1 MKRLLLLITICIS
14 FVSFSQVPNYVP
26 TNGLVGWWGFNGNA
40 NDESGNGLDG
50 TVNGAT
56 LTTDRYGNP
65 NSAYDFDGVNDY
77 ISLAESSE
85 ITFNHTDDFTLSF
98 WLLAHDFV
106 NSYGNAGQ
114 LVYSSK
120 QGMNNGI
127 GSAVV
132 SPNKFVAET
141 EGNINAV
148 NTVVE
153 SLEVIDS
160 TWTFFTVVYSHL
172 RNKKYLYQNCTLI
185 DSVEI
190 QSNTVG
196 VLTYSQFWLGKRTD
210 YLPDNTY
217 FFGKLDDFAI
227 WNRSLSDAEIFSLYS
242 RNLFDP
248 PVVSLQETVS
258 SCVSSAT
265 IDAGS
270 EPSWET
276 YNWSNGEITQSIST
290 DFSGLYSVAVTDTN
304 GCIGYDTTLVS
315 LIDPTINQIDTN
327 ICLGE
332 SLVLDVTPANSC
344 TPLPLDLQD
353 GLVGYY
359 PFCGNANDESG
370 NENDGTV
377 NGAILAEDRFGNLD
391 CSYSFNGNESIALG
405 KAQTIFGSNPDSWS
419 VSVWYRPDEL
429 NNGEFYAVVSDY
441 NSPVTGEDPTVTFQI
456 ELRGNDN
463 NQQCFTRYNDNTYEI
478 WDGISRPVAE
488 WWHTAVVFSKTN
500 QSIDLYENGEF
511 ITSTYLDPNFNY
523 FTDISADVLLGK
535 RFAYYFND
543 WPFIGLI
550 DDVGF
555 WNRALS
561 SSEIQQL
568 YEHGN
573 YDISWS
579 TGETTP
585 SITVQPTETT
595 TYTVTVDDGI
605 SSCSDDVT
613 ITIND
618 LVEAGTDLSVC
629 NGDEIT
635 LSGSDVDTYVW
646 SNGVTD
652 GVSFTP
658 GSSSYYYVT
667 GTDSFGC
674 ETSDSVFVT
683 LLEPTTSSISESN
696 CDNYTAPDGASYT
709 VSGTYTAVIQNSV
722 GCDSTI
728 TIDLTVLESPN
739 LTFEVTEPE
748 CQGESSGTIVVNA
761 TNGIEPYSFIW
772 SNGAVEAENNNIGAG
787 TYEVTVTD
795 NLGCETQGSVVVIDA
810 TESCFLIPGGLS
822 PNGDGANETW
832 EIGGLSQY
840 PDAIVSV
847 FDRWGQKVYT
857 GDLTSPPWDGTYDGK
872 NLPTADYYYILDL
885 GNGEKYNGVVTLK
898 R

>member
-1 MKRLLLLITICIS
+1 MKTRLFLFFTFFSFFTIA
-14 FVSFSQVPNYVP
+14 QVPNYAP

-77 ISLAESSE
+77 ISLVESSE

-106 NSYGNAGQ
+106 NSYGNGNHV
-114 LVYSSK
+114 VYASK
-120 QGMNNGI
+120 QGVNNGI
-127 GSAVV
+127 GSTVS
-132 SPNKFVAET
+132 SPNNFYAQT
-141 EGNINAV
+141 EGDVNSV
-148 NTVVE
+148 NTEVQSSE
-153 SLEVIDS
+153 LEDS

-276 YNWSNGEITQSIST
+276 YNWSNGETTQSIST

-315 LIDPTINQIDTN
+315 VINPTISQIDTN

-332 SLVLDVTPANSC
+332 TLVLDVTPANSC

-370 NENDGTV
+370 NGNDGTV
-377 NGAILAEDRFGNLD
+377 NGASLTTDRFGNSNSAYDFDGDDDFISINNFGSDILEND
-391 CSYSFNGNESIALG
+391 FSVSLWCAFDNFNNDYLHILYGENSFLVINGNGPSYFPNDSKISAYQGPLAPISDRRIPYFQTTDDLLINDYYHFALLKRQS
-405 KAQTIFGSNPDSWS
+405 KAYIYLNGVLTDS
-419 VSVWYRPDEL
+419 
-429 NNGEFYAVVSDY
+429 
-441 NSPVTGEDPTVTFQI
+441 VTT
-456 ELRGNDN
+456 DN
-463 NQQCFTRYNDNTYEI
+463 NLPI
-478 WDGISRPVAE
+478 PVG
-488 WWHTAVVFSKTN
+488 N
-500 QSIDLYENGEF
+500 IL
-511 ITSTYLDPNFNY
+511 
-523 FTDISADVLLGK
+523 
-535 RFAYYFND
+535 
-543 WPFIGLI
+543 FIGSGYDNSNIFHMDGKI
-550 DDVGF
+550 DDIGI

-585 SITVQPTETT
+585 SITVQPSETT
-595 TYTVTVDDGI
+595 TYSVTLDDGI

-618 LVEAGTDLSVC
+618 LVEAGIDVSVC

-635 LSGSDVDTYVW
+635 LSGSGGDTYIW

-674 ETSDSVFVT
+674 ETTDSVFVT
-683 LLEPTTSSISESN
+683 LLEPTSSVIIETN

-709 VSGTYTAVIQNSV
+709 VSGTYSAVIQNSV

-728 TIDLTVLESPN
+728 TIDLTVLESPG
-739 LTFEVTEPE
+739 LSFDVTDPS
-748 CQGESSGTIVVNA
+748 CQGESSGTIIVNA
-761 TNGIEPYSFIW
+761 TNGIEPYSFVW
-772 SNGAVEAENNNIGAG
+772 SNGVVEAENNNIGAG

-795 NLGCETQGSVVVIDA
+795 NLGCSTQGSVVVIDP

-840 PDAIVSV
+840 PDAIISV
-847 FDRWGQKVYT
+847 FDRWGQKVYS
-857 GDLTSPPWDGTYDGK
+857 GDYTSPPWDGTYEGK

>member
-1 MKRLLLLITICIS
+1 MKTLLLLIAICVS
-14 FVSFSQVPNYVP
+14 SVSFGQVPSYAP
-26 TNGLVGWWGFNGNA
+26 TENLVGWWPFNGNA
-40 NDESGNGLDG
+40 NDESVNTNNG
-50 TVNGAT
+50 TVNGAS
-56 LTTDRYGNP
+56 LTTDRFGTA
-65 NSAYDFDGVNDY
+65 NSAYNFDGV
-77 ISLAESSE
+77 
-85 ITFNHTDDFTLSF
+85 DDFIEVLDDPSLNFPSNNQSISF
-98 WLLAHDFV
+98 WVKMDAPPVFPIASL
-106 NSYGNAGQ
+106 S
-114 LVYSSK
+114 
-120 QGMNNGI
+120 I
-127 GSAVV
+127 SAVLSKYFIV
-132 SPNKFVAET
+132 PGNGSTV
-141 EGNINAV
+141 EGFMV
-148 NTVVE
+148 HFSNTNP
-153 SLEVIDS
+153 SLLFYSIKTACCLWGDCPVDFSSNYNDI
-160 TWTFFTVVYSHL
+160 FHHVVYTNDGTIL
-172 RNKKYLYQNCTLI
+172 KCYIN
-185 DSVEI
+185 
-190 QSNTVG
+190 G
-196 VLTYSQFWLGKRTD
+196 VLTVTTALVG
-210 YLPDNTY
+210 NTIIGNNSESMY
-217 FFGKLDDFAI
+217 FGSENTSNGILYFKGNLDDI
-227 WNRSLSDAEIFSLYS
+227 GMWNRALTQCEISQLYHAQV
-242 RNLFDP
+242 LDP

-258 SCVSSAT
+258 SCVSSAI

-276 YNWSNGEITQSIST
+276 YNWSNGETTQSIST

-315 LIDPTINQIDTN
+315 VINPTINQIDTN

-332 SLVLDVTPANSC
+332 TLVLDVTPANSC

-370 NENDGTV
+370 NGNDGTV
-377 NGAILAEDRFGNLD
+377 NGASLTTDRFGNSNSAYDFDGDDVIQLP
-391 CSYSFNGNESIALG
+391 SINLSSFSFNAWVKVEQSSIGTASRTIVAKHYNALNGN
-405 KAQTIFGSNPDSWS
+405 FSNSSYVFYSSYNPGPYSTLFFTDPSSSPTS
-419 VSVWYRPDEL
+419 VSTSPLAIDTSWHMLTGTLDLNEFKIYRDGVLFES
-429 NNGEFYAVVSDY
+429 NNG
-441 NSPVTGEDPTVTFQI
+441 
-456 ELRGNDN
+456 GNTATN
-463 NQQCFTRYNDNTYEI
+463 NIATTIGAHYNDLGTGFLAYFL
-478 WDGISRPVAE
+478 GI
-488 WWHTAVVFSKTN
+488 
-500 QSIDLYENGEF
+500 
-511 ITSTYLDPNFNY
+511 
-523 FTDISADVLLGK
+523 
-535 RFAYYFND
+535 
-543 WPFIGLI
+543 I
-550 DDVGF
+550 DDVSL

-579 TGETTP
+579 TGEITP
-585 SITVQPTETT
+585 SITVQPSETT

-618 LVEAGTDLSVC
+618 LVEAGIDVSVC
-629 NGDEIT
+629 NGNEIT
-635 LSGSDVDTYVW
+635 LSGSGVDTYIW

-674 ETSDSVFVT
+674 ETTDSVFVT
-683 LLEPTTSSISESN
+683 LLEPTSSVIIETN

-728 TIDLTVLESPN
+728 TIDLTVLESPE
-739 LTFEVTEPE
+739 LLFEVTEPE
-748 CQGESSGTIVVNA
+748 CQGEASGNAVVVA
-761 TNGIEPYSFIW
+761 
-772 SNGAVEAENNNIGAG
+772 SNGTAPYTFVWNNGALEAENNGIVAG

-795 NLGCETQGSVVVIDA
+795 NLGCSTQGSVVVIDP

-840 PDAIVSV
+840 PDAIISV
-847 FDRWGQKVYT
+847 FDRWGQKVYS
-857 GDLTSPPWDGTYDGK
+857 GDYTSPPWDGTYNGSD
-872 NLPTADYYYILDL
+872 LPTADYYYILDL